1 MPVRSRVL
9 AVVGATLVTATLAL
23 GACSASSTPS
33 PTEGAPA
40 TGSPAAGAS
49 DSPGFPRT
57 VASGHGDPVTLD
69 RAPTRVAVLVSGA
82 PDQMLSLGETPIAIA
97 TTGGSADVPAYLTEP
112 LAGVERVGTSSEVQ
126 LEKLATLEP
135 DLIIT
140 SKVASA
146 DDVDL
151 LTAIAP
157 TVFTAAEVGRGWKTN
172 LTQLGELLGQET
184 EAAQVLGDY
193 ERRAAALGAAVSATT
208 GSTPSVSLVRFGPDQ
223 IRLIQPASFPG
234 TILADAGFTRPASQQ
249 DTTRVS
255 VDISAEKLEQADAD
269 FVFNASTTLLSDGGS
284 AYRSSPLW
292 KQLSAV
298 EAGNVAEVG
307 DDIWFVGL
315 GPAAADQVLA
325 DIAEA
330 FGVPTPT

>member
-1 MPVRSRVL
+1 MPVRPRSFAVL
-9 AVVGATLVTATLAL
+9 GAVTAAVLTLAL
-23 GACSASSTPS
+23 GACSATSAGSAPVAGSSDT
-33 PTEGAPA
+33 TAQA
-40 TGSPAAGAS
+40 T
-49 DSPGFPRT
+49 GFPRT
-57 VASGHGDPVTLD
+57 VDSGQGDPVTLS
-69 RAPTRVAVLVSGA
+69 APPTRVAVLVSGT

-97 TTGGSADVPAYLTEP
+97 TTGGSADVPAYLTDR
-112 LAGVERVGTSSEVQ
+112 LASVERVGTSGEVS
-126 LEKLATLEP
+126 LEKLAALQP

-172 LTQLGELLGQET
+172 LTQLGELLGKET

-193 ERRAAALGAAVSATT
+193 ERRATALGEAVTAET

-223 IRLIQPASFPG
+223 IRLIQRASFPG

-249 DTTRVS
+249 GTTKVS
-255 VDISAEKLEQADAD
+255 VDISAEKLEEADAD
-269 FVFNASTTLLSDGGS
+269 FVFNASTTQLTDGG
-284 AYRSSPLW
+284 AAFRSSALW
-292 KQLSAV
+292 GQLSAV
-298 EAGNVAEVG
+298 RAGKVAEVG
-307 DDIWFVGL
+307 DDVWFVGL
-315 GPAAADQVLA
+315 GPSAADLVLA
-325 DIAEA
+325 DLADA